1 MAHHFKLDTPSVGKH
16 EVMRAMVRVNA
27 RVGTQPLAAITRR
40 LGPHYSTADVQTVLT
55 ALVSDGYVTNPS
67 GSEWRL
73 TDTGLTY
80 IRSHPNSRFVAA

>member
-1 MAHHFKLDTPSVGKH
+1 MSHHIKLDTPSSGKN

-27 RVGTQPLAAITRR
+27 RVGTQSLMAITRR

-67 GSEWRL
+67 GDQWRL
-73 TDTGLTY
+73 TGTGLTY
-80 IRSHPNSRFVAA
+80 IRSRPNSRFVAA